1 MNLYKEKEM
10 FCKKIKIFLLLL
22 ISFFMFQQ
30 NVLCDEAKE
39 TVLISNLASAK
50 SENKQKKAY
59 FKLLD
64 YYISIEDYESAI
76 TISNEL
82 LKSKLS
88 KKQKY
93 NVLYDLAKSYLYA
106 SKEGN
111 ALDVGREAQYLYPK
125 KIETKLLLG
134 NIYKTNRLNELAIQK
149 FQECLELDDDNLEA
163 LINLGNIYNMQENYK
178 LSLKYFEAARKEALQ
193 NNRDLSEEDYINM
206 AISAKEIGK
215 LNQAQNI
222 LENIRKRNKKASLL
236 LVDIYRIK
244 KDFDKAIKELQP
256 LVYKEEMNI
265 EIYCNLAQIYLL
277 SNRFD
282 EAKDLL
288 LYFKSK
294 NEENNEVVDLLL
306 IEAYH
311 NIYHD
316 KEREL
321 KELQKIYS
329 YTTSDYLKKIIGKVI
344 KFERVR

>member
-1 MNLYKEKEM
+1 MKKM
-10 FCKKIKIFLLLL
+10 FYKKIKLFLLLL
-22 ISFFMFQQ
+22 ITFFMFQQ
-30 NVLCDEAKE
+30 IVLCDETKE
-39 TVLISNLASAK
+39 SVLISNLASAK

-82 LKSKLS
+82 LKLKLS

-93 NVLYDLAKSYLYA
+93 NVLYDLAKSYLYT

-193 NNRDLSEEDYINM
+193 NSRDLSVEDYINM

-215 LNQAQNI
+215 LDQAQSI

-244 KDFDKAIKELQP
+244 KDFDKAVKELQP
-256 LVYKEEMNI
+256 LIYKEETDI

-277 SNRFD
+277 SGKFE
-282 EAKDLL
+282 EAKNLL
-288 LYFKSK
+288 LYYKSK
-294 NEENNEVVDLLL
+294 NNENNEVIDLLL
-306 IEAYH
+306 VEAYH
-311 NIYHD
+311 NIYQD
-316 KEREL
+316 KKREL
-321 KELQKIYS
+321 AELQRIYN
-329 YTTSDYLKKIIGKVI
+329 YTKFDYIKRILGKVI
-344 KFERVR
+344 KFEQIR